1 MDSIAHVHNVVLIAT
16 RRSMSSCLSWLLD
29 RLKLIIW
36 RTTVLQED
44 KLRQFMFIHIC
55 MQHRHRS
62 HHLISLAT
70 QQRIMKN
77 CSICNITMVYEH
89 KTLYYQPR
97 PSLCSV
103 HPFALVWISI
113 HIQMFMLCFLCNNV
127 IWFSIALVHRW
138 AMAAA
143 ATAVVNNIVTS

>member
-16 RRSMSSCLSWLLD
+16 RRSMSPCLSWLLD

-77 CSICNITMVYEH
+77 CSICTSPWYMSTKH
-89 KTLYYQPR
+89 YQPR

-113 HIQMFMLCFLCNNV
+113 HIQMFMLCFLFNNV
-127 IWFSIALVHRW
+127 IWFSIAFVHCCW
-138 AMAAA
+138 AMAVA
-143 ATAVVNNIVTS
+143 ATSVVNNIVTS